1 MEVEIGK
8 WYLCAKCGTCGQ
20 AIPFFEILPN
30 APMSDDGSFSFR
42 DVACPYCEAKHDYPL
57 GSLQRL
63 QAQPEGPVQ

>member
-20 AIPFFEILPN
+20 AIPFFEVLPN
-30 APMSDDGSFSFR
+30 APISDDGTFSFR
-42 DVACPYCEAKHDYPL
+42 EVLCPHCGAKYDYSL

-63 QAQPEGPVQ
+63 QAQLGGLVQ